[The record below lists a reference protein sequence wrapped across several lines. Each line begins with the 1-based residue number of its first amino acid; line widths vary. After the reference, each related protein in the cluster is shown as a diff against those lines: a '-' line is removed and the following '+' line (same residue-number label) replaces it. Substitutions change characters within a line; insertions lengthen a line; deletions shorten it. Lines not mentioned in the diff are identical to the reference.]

1 MPNKWIEHVKKF
13 AKENGLSYGCAM
25 SKPNLKDG
33 YTPSVKMTSKEKKQ
47 KKIDDMNKTIVS
59 SLLKRIKN
67 MTSEDRPYNA
77 ASQSIRDSIKE
88 QYPKYYNKLFNK

>member
-1 MPNKWIEHVKKF
+1 MSNKWVEHVKKF

-47 KKIDDMNKTIVS
+47 KKIDETCIN
-59 SLLKRIKN
+59 
-67 MTSEDRPYNA
+67 
-77 ASQSIRDSIKE
+77 
-88 QYPKYYNKLFNK
+88 